1 MVSINKRLNN
11 QERIEYLR
19 QVFNLRKRWMP
30 YENAIHAFCEAI
42 KSEYDFLIKT
52 EADSIYPKELSEYPY
67 LCKWLLLS
75 FNELKLVRNIIE
87 VDKYHDEYLKFSVKA
102 RGFKSIYKEF
112 SKNDI
117 NNWIIETSSVKVCPY
132 CNLAY
137 TFNRG
142 SKTTGQLDHFFPE
155 SKFPEFAICYYNL
168 IPSCPTCNRIKSAET
183 GTLVSPYDDDAYST
197 MRIIATA
204 SKRIN
209 YMDLKDAEANI
220 KIEVLSDR
228 AEEMENVDYMH
239 LNDAYDQVRDYAAE
253 ILRKRVMYK
262 NACSREL
269 IINAVKRAGI
279 SDDEILRFYFG
290 NYIDEEKKGKRIM
303 DKMASDLFH
312 QDERFS

>member
-1 MVSINKRLNN
+1 MVPINRRLNN
-11 QERIEYLR
+11 QEIIEYLR
-19 QVFNLRKRWMP
+19 QVLNLRKRWMP
-30 YENAIHAFCEAI
+30 YENAIRSFCEVI
-42 KSEYDFLIKT
+42 KAECDLLNKIDVEYGY
-52 EADSIYPKELSEYPY
+52 SKEFREYPY
-67 LCKWLLLS
+67 LCRWLLLS
-75 FNELKLVRNIIE
+75 FNELKHIVNIIDI
-87 VDKYHDEYLKFSVKA
+87 DKYHDEYLNFFVKI

-112 SKNDI
+112 SKRDI
-117 NNWIIETSSVKVCPY
+117 NNWIIETSGVKVCPY

-142 SKTTGQLDHFFPE
+142 SKTMGQLDHFFPE
-155 SKFPEFAICYYNL
+155 SKYPEFAICYYNL
-168 IPSCPTCNRIKSAET
+168 IPSCPTCNRIKSAEI
-183 GTLVSPYDDDAYST
+183 GMLVSPYDEDAFST
-197 MRIIATA
+197 MRIFATA

-220 KIEVLSDR
+220 KLEVLSDR
-228 AEEMENVDYMH
+228 AEEMENVKLMH

-290 NYIDEEKKGKRIM
+290 NYIDEEKGKRIM
-303 DKMASDLFH
+303 DKMVSDLFH
-312 QDERFS
+312 QYETG